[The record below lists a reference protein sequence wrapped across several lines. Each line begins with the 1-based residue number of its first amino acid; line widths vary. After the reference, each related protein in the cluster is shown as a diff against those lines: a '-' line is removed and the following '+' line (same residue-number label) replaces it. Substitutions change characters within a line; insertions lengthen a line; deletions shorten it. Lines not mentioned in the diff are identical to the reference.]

1 MSGALIGG
9 RYQLLELIGQGGMGR
24 VWRGQDTT
32 LGRDVAVKE
41 VLLPPG
47 VGERERDELVQ
58 RVLREAR
65 AAARLNHP
73 GIVTVH
79 DVVEYEGA
87 PVIVMEYITG
97 MSLAAA
103 LARGGV
109 LPVGR
114 VADLGVA
121 MVKALQRAHAA
132 GIVHRDLKPDN
143 VLLTDDRVVIT
154 DFGIA
159 HMADA
164 TTALTRTGAVIGTP
178 AYMAPE
184 QLEGRPPTPANDLWS
199 LGATLYAA
207 VEGEAPFSGATFGAL
222 CVAVVTKEPRPAVRA
237 GVLAPVLAALLA
249 KDPAHRATAEQVL
262 AALDVVVRTGALPG
276 GLPAGP
282 APMPTA
288 LEAGSLPGAAVH
300 GGVAPGVVAS
310 GVVAT
315 GVVAPGG
322 AGAVEPFRTGRV
334 QAGPLVG
341 NPGFAGPAAPSADAV
356 NATPALPPYPGTPY
370 PGASYPG
377 TPAQGTSYAGTSYPG
392 AAYPVTSPLAPVPAA
407 PVVGA
412 PVPGVPVPAA
422 GSGPTAVGAAVVRFL
437 GCVGLLWAIGAL
449 LPWNN
454 LGDVPDG
461 YVSIALMVTSVLAL
475 LHALPRPRW
484 HPAAVWAATVAGDV
498 GLFFLTKAVLLAW
511 LGARK
516 IGFGELPWQI
526 VVNMLILGTGAWLLW
541 LVVPGSRQRS

>member
-1 MSGALIGG
+1 MTAVSGALIGG
-9 RYQLLELIGQGGMGR
+9 RYRLLELIGQGGMGR

-87 PVIVMEYITG
+87 PVIVMEYVTG
-97 MSLAAA
+97 RSLAAA
-103 LARGGV
+103 LARGGA
-109 LPVGR
+109 LPVER
-114 VADLGVA
+114 VAELGVA

-178 AYMAPE
+178 AFMAPE

-207 VEGEAPFSGATFGAL
+207 VEGEAPFSGTTFGAL
-222 CVAVVTKEPRPAVRA
+222 CVAVVTKEPRPPVRA

-262 AALDVVVRTGALPG
+262 AALETVARTGVLPG
-276 GLPAGP
+276 GLPVGP
-282 APMPTA
+282 VPVPTA
-288 LEAGSLPGAAVH
+288 LDAGPVPGGAVH
-300 GGVAPGVVAS
+300 GGVAA
-310 GVVAT
+310 
-315 GVVAPGG
+315 GG
-322 AGAVEPFRTGRV
+322 AGAAEPFRTGRV
-334 QAGPLVG
+334 QVGPVASDVQPDPVGQAGVPGQPGGYGQSGGVG
-341 NPGFAGPAAPSADAV
+341 QPGGFGQSGGLGQPTAPAADAV
-356 NATPALPPYPGTPY
+356 NAPPAVPPRAGAYPVP
-370 PGASYPG
+370 S
-377 TPAQGTSYAGTSYPG
+377 
-392 AAYPVTSPLAPVPAA
+392 YPVTSPLAPVPGT
-407 PVVGA
+407 PGPGA
-412 PVPGVPVPAA
+412 SVPAA
-422 GSGPTAVGAAVVRFL
+422 RSGPTAVGAAVVRFL
-437 GCVGLLWAIGAL
+437 GCVGLIWAIGAL

-454 LGDVPDG
+454 LGDVPES
-461 YVSIALMVTSVLAL
+461 YFFIALMVTAVLAL

-484 HPAAVWAATVAGDV
+484 HPAAVWAATVTADV

-511 LGARK
+511 LGART